1 MSSMVVGVG
10 VEEGRNQLSFPRNW
24 QLAHKDGSWCRR
36 DTACEVV
43 PGWPASCTAPRVRQ
57 RRLGAQR
64 TNKGGMKGT

>member
-10 VEEGRNQLSFPRNW
+10 VEEGRNQLSFSRNW
-24 QLAHKDGSWCRR
+24 QSAPKDGSWCPR

-43 PGWPASCTAPRVRQ
+43 LGWPASCTAAGVRQ

-64 TNKGGMKGT
+64 MNKGGMKGT